1 MAFPIYDR
9 NTTYYY
15 DDPRESSPLHES
27 ASWTTG
33 SQWSSSMIESCD
45 LNTGENGYYP
55 VTSVTQSTHTGNVFT
70 VRATNE
76 SGSAQANLLPTTK
89 VMVSQS
95 NGWEEVEA
103 RLLSG
108 SGQTIMTAWGK
119 VTSSEAGWDADVTDH
134 ATWNIVTSGS
144 GHFFLGDLLI
154 KHS

>member
-1 MAFPIYDR
+1 MAFPIYDN

-15 DDPRESSPLHES
+15 DDTRESSPLHES
-27 ASWTTG
+27 GSWTTG

-55 VTSVTQSTHTGNVFT
+55 VTSVTQSTYTGNVFM
-70 VRATNE
+70 VRADGVND
-76 SGSAQANLLPTTK
+76 SAHANLLPTTK

-95 NGWEEVEA
+95 DGWEEVEA

-108 SGQTIMTAWGK
+108 SGQTLMTAFGK
-119 VTSSEAGWDADVTDH
+119 VTSSEAGWTADVTDH
-134 ATWNIVTSGS
+134 TTFNIVTSGS
-144 GHFFLGDLLI
+144 GYHFLGDVLI